1 MLFQEMRLFVYFF
14 SLLSRRKAPE
24 RSRSQTFLKSKTA
37 DTKELYDLLSGLY
50 DNSGNNRNR
59 ARLHETAVN

>member
-14 SLLSRRKAPE
+14 SLLSRRTAPE
-24 RSRSQTFLKSKTA
+24 SRPSQTFLKSKTA
-37 DTKELYDLLSGLY
+37 DTKELYDLFAGLY

-59 ARLHETAVN
+59 AYMRSL

>member
-1 MLFQEMRLFVYFF
+1 MLFQEIRLFFYFF

-24 RSRSQTFLKSKTA
+24 SSPSQTFLKSKTA

-50 DNSGNNRNR
+50 GNSGNNRNR
-59 ARLHETAVN
+59 EPLHETAVN